1 MKIRVIS
8 AAVLLPVLL
17 VVVLA
22 LPAWGTAVLFGLAG
36 ALAAYELL
44 FQTRLVTSPRLV
56 VYAMVMAFLTSLWS
70 LKQDANLA
78 RIGILLYCVALFSE
92 LLFSHRKVSVEK
104 VCVAFA
110 GGLLVPY
117 LLTSL
122 VRIRAMSAGPDPSD
136 TELGKYYVLIAF
148 IVAFSADTGAYF
160 AGRAFG
166 KHKLAPVV
174 SPKKTIE
181 GAVGGVLSSILL
193 VELYGVLLHFTF
205 SFDVVWWY
213 GILYGL
219 LGAVI
224 SILGDLTFSVVKRQ
238 VGIKDY
244 SNLIPGH
251 GGILDRFDSMLL
263 VAPVVEI
270 LLRTLT
276 FAVPV
281 VGMG

>member
-1 MKIRVIS
+1 MKTRIIS

-17 VVVLA
+17 VIVLL

-44 FQTRLVTSPRLV
+44 FQTRLLTHPRV
-56 VYAMVMAFLTSLWS
+56 VIYAMVMAFLVSIWS
-70 LKQDANLA
+70 LRQDANVA
-78 RIGILLYCVALFSE
+78 RIGILLYCTVLFGE
-92 LLFSHRKVSVEK
+92 LLYSHQKLGFDKICIALV
-104 VCVAFA
+104 

-122 VRIRAMSAGPDPSD
+122 VRIRAMYAGPDPSD
-136 TELGKYYVLIAF
+136 TELGKYYILIAF

-166 KHKLAPVV
+166 KHKLAPVI
-174 SPKKTIE
+174 SPKKTME
-181 GAVGGVLSSILL
+181 GAVGGILSTIIL
-193 VELYGVLLHFTF
+193 VELYGVLLHFAF

-213 GILYGL
+213 GIVYGL

-281 VGMG
+281 AGMG